1 MHLTSKDRLIAA
13 LGAQLRAER
22 ETRDALRDA
31 VENGAVDREA
41 LLAILSD
48 PVPVV
53 TRDDITHAEAW
64 LRGLPPAFPAG
75 GRLALIAA

>member
-1 MHLTSKDRLIAA
+1 MRVMPKDRLIAA

-22 ETRDALRDA
+22 ETREALRE
-31 VENGAVDREA
+31 VIENGQLDREV

-53 TRDDITHAEAW
+53 TRDDLARAEAW
-64 LRGLPPAFPAG
+64 LRELPPALPAK
-75 GRLALIAA
+75 RPALRAA

>member
-1 MHLTSKDRLIAA
+1 MPAMSKDRLIAA

-22 ETRDALRDA
+22 ETRDALA
-31 VENGAVDREA
+31 EVIANGQFDREV

-53 TRDDITHAEAW
+53 TRDEIVRAEAW
-64 LRGLPPAFPAG
+64 LRGLPPAFPA
-75 GRLALIAA
+75 RPKLRAA

>member
-1 MHLTSKDRLIAA
+1 MSAMPKDRLIAA

-22 ETRDALRDA
+22 ETRDALRDVIA
-31 VENGAVDREA
+31 NGQLDREV

-53 TRDDITHAEAW
+53 TREEIVQAEAW
-64 LRGLPPAFPAG
+64 LRGLPPAFPAAPKL
-75 GRLALIAA
+75 RAA